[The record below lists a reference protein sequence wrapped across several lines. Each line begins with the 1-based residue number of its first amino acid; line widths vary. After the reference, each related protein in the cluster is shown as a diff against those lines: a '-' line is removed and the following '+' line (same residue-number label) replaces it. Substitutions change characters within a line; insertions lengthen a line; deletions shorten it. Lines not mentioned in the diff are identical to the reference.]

1 MRPIRVAVVG
11 GGPAGIYAADILTR
25 EYEGAS
31 VDVIERL
38 PAPYGLVRYGVAPD
52 HPRIKE
58 IIKALRRVLDNDRIR
73 FFGNVNFGADL
84 KLDDLKRYYDAV
96 IFSTG
101 AMADRD
107 LNVPGEDLDGSYGA
121 ADFVSWYAGHPD
133 VPRDWPLTAQSVA
146 VLGAG
151 NVGLDVARMLAK
163 PADEQLVTEIADN
176 VYQGLKANQA
186 TEVHVFARRG
196 PAHIKFS
203 PMELRELSHSPSV
216 DVIVEEEGFQID
228 DAGQAEISGA
238 KSVKLVVD
246 TLLKYLEAEP
256 TGAPHKIVIHMM
268 QNPVEILGED
278 GKVVAIRTERT
289 EYQGDGSV
297 KGTGEFVDT
306 PVQAVY
312 RAIGYLSSPVA
323 DVPFDD
329 RKGVIPNAGGR
340 VLSEVEGEQVPGV
353 YVTGW
358 IKRGPVGLI
367 GHTKSDAKE
376 TVDHLLADLDSLPAP
391 EVTDPAGIV
400 EHLTARGVEFTT
412 EEGWGKLE
420 EHERALGAA
429 ASTDELT
436 RERVKVVPRE
446 EMIAISRA

>member
-1 MRPIRVAVVG
+1 VVRSIRVAVVG

-25 EYEGAS
+25 EYEGAT

-73 FFGNVNFGADL
+73 FFGNVDFGTDL
-84 KLDDLKRYYDAV
+84 KLDDLKRFYDAV

-101 AMADRD
+101 AMAD
-107 LNVPGEDLDGSYGA
+107 LNLDIPGIDLDGSYGA
-121 ADFVSWYAGHPD
+121 ADFVSWYDGHPD
-133 VPRDWPLTAQSVA
+133 VPREWPLNAQSVA

-176 VYQGLKANQA
+176 VYAGLKANPA

-203 PMELRELSHSPSV
+203 PMELRELSHSPSI
-216 DVIVEEEGFQID
+216 DVIVEEEGFEID

-289 EYQGDGSV
+289 EYDGTGNV
-297 KGTGEFVDT
+297 KGTGEFIET

-312 RAIGYLSSPVA
+312 RAIGYRSSPLA
-323 DVPFDD
+323 DIPFDD
-329 RKGVIPNAGGR
+329 RKHVIPNAGGR
-340 VLSEVEGEQVPGV
+340 VLTEAGGDQVPGI

-367 GHTKSDAKE
+367 GHTTSDARE
-376 TVDHLLADLDSLPAP
+376 TVDHLLADLDAIPAA
-391 EVTDPAGIV
+391 EISDPDGIV

-420 EHERALGAA
+420 IHELSLGEAVG
-429 ASTDELT
+429 
-436 RERVKVVPRE
+436 RERIKVVARD
-446 EMIAISRA
+446 EMIRISRA

>member
-25 EYEGAS
+25 EHEGAL

-73 FFGNVNFGADL
+73 FFGNVDYGTDL
-84 KLDDLKRYYDAV
+84 KLDDLKRFYDAV

-101 AMADRD
+101 AMADRA
-107 LNVPGEDLDGSYGA
+107 LNIPGIDLDGSYGA

-133 VPRDWPLTAQSVA
+133 VPRDWPLEATEVA

-151 NVGLDVARMLAK
+151 NVALDVARMLAK
-163 PADEQLVTEIADN
+163 PAEEQLVTEIADN
-176 VYQGLKANQA
+176 VYQGLAKNQA
-186 TEVHVFARRG
+186 TTIHVFARRG

-216 DVIVEEEGFQID
+216 DVVVEAEGFEID
-228 DAGQAEISGA
+228 DAGQSAISA
-238 KSVKLVVD
+238 HKATKLVVD

-256 TGAPHKIVIHMM
+256 TGAPHQIVIHMM
-268 QNPVEILGED
+268 HNPVEILGED

-289 EYQGDGSV
+289 AYDGTGKV
-297 KGTGEFVDT
+297 TGTGEFVDT
-306 PVQAVY
+306 PVQSVY
-312 RAIGYLSSPVA
+312 RAIGYLSEALP

-329 RKGVIPNAGGR
+329 DRGVIPNDGGR
-340 VLSEVEGEQVPGV
+340 VLDDGEQIPGL

-376 TVDHLLADLDSLPAP
+376 TIDRLLTDIDSLPEPEAP
-391 EVTDPAGIV
+391 GALA
-400 EHLTARGVEFTT
+400 EHLAARGVEFTT

-420 EHERALGAA
+420 AHEIALG
-429 ASTDELT
+429 EPHG
-436 RERVKVVPRE
+436 RERIKVVPRD
-446 EMIAISRA
+446 EMIRISRS

>member
-11 GGPAGIYAADILTR
+11 AGPAGIYAADILTR
-25 EYEGAS
+25 EHEQAH

-58 IIKALRRVLDNDRIR
+58 IIKALRRVLENERIR
-73 FFGNVNFGADL
+73 FFGNVDYGTDL
-84 KLDDLKRYYDAV
+84 KLDDLRRHYDAV

-101 AMADRD
+101 AMADRALDIPGID
-107 LNVPGEDLDGSYGA
+107 LPQSYGA

-133 VPRDWPLTAQSVA
+133 VARDWPLEAESVA

-151 NVGLDVARMLAK
+151 NVALDVARMLAK
-163 PADEQLVTEIADN
+163 PADEQLSTEIADN
-176 VYQGLKANQA
+176 VYQGLKANKAKQ
-186 TEVHVFARRG
+186 VHVFARRG

-216 DVIVEEEGFQID
+216 DVFVTEEGFEID
-228 DAGQAEISGA
+228 DAGQAAISAHKGT
-238 KSVKLVVD
+238 KLVVD

-256 TGAPHKIVIHMM
+256 TGAPHQIHIHMM
-268 QNPVEILGED
+268 QNPVEIVGED
-278 GKVVAIRTERT
+278 GQVVAIRTERT
-289 EYQGDGSV
+289 EYNGDGSV
-297 KGTGEFVDT
+297 RGTGEFVET

-312 RAIGYLSSPVA
+312 RAVGYLSTALP

-329 RKGVIPNAGGR
+329 GAGVIPNEGGR
-340 VLSEVEGEQVPGV
+340 VVEDGEAVAGV

-376 TVDHLLADLDSLPAP
+376 TIEHLLADLDALASP
-391 EVTDPAGIV
+391 EVTDPNAIV
-400 EHLTARGVEFTT
+400 EHLEGRGVEYTT
-412 EEGWGKLE
+412 EAGWALLDA
-420 EHERALGAA
+420 HELSLGEAA
-429 ASTDELT
+429 G
-436 RERVKVVPRE
+436 RERIKVVPRE
-446 EMIAISRA
+446 EMIRVSRA

>member
-11 GGPAGIYAADILTR
+11 AGPAGIYAADILTR
-25 EYEGAS
+25 EHEQAH

-58 IIKALRRVLDNDRIR
+58 IIKALRRVLDNERIR
-73 FFGNVNFGADL
+73 FFGNVDYGTDL
-84 KLDDLKRYYDAV
+84 KLDDLRRHYDAV

-101 AMADRD
+101 AMADRALDIPGID
-107 LNVPGEDLDGSYGA
+107 LPQSYGA

-133 VPRDWPLTAQSVA
+133 VARDWPLEAESVA

-151 NVGLDVARMLAK
+151 NVALDVARMLAK
-163 PADEQLVTEIADN
+163 PADEQLSTEIADN
-176 VYQGLKANQA
+176 VYQGLKANKAKQ
-186 TEVHVFARRG
+186 VHVFARRG

-216 DVIVEEEGFQID
+216 DVFVTEEGFEID
-228 DAGQAEISGA
+228 DAGQAAISAHKGT
-238 KSVKLVVD
+238 KLVVD

-256 TGAPHKIVIHMM
+256 TGAPHQIHIHMM
-268 QNPVEILGED
+268 QNPVEIVGED
-278 GKVVAIRTERT
+278 GQVVAIRTERT
-289 EYQGDGSV
+289 EYNGDGSV
-297 KGTGEFVDT
+297 RGTGEFVET

-312 RAIGYLSSPVA
+312 RAVGYLSTALP

-329 RKGVIPNAGGR
+329 GAGVIPNEGGR
-340 VLSEVEGEQVPGV
+340 VVEDGEAVRGV

-376 TVDHLLADLDSLPAP
+376 TIEHLLADLDALPTP
-391 EVTDPAGIV
+391 EIADDHAIV
-400 EHLTARGVEFTT
+400 EHLEARGVDYTT
-412 EEGWGKLE
+412 EAGWALLDA
-420 EHERALGAA
+420 HELSLGEAA
-429 ASTDELT
+429 G
-436 RERVKVVPRE
+436 RERIKVVPRE
-446 EMIAISRA
+446 EMIRVSRA